1 MVWVGTL
8 NAKKQKKQVVSG
20 HFAVCQAHGTRRTDY
35 PLPCAAGPGTRRSML
50 PPGPQPGLRRV
61 SKSRLTA
68 NLSPSPCAQG
78 PRRTAKFLIFAVC
91 HTASTRRSWPRRRKL
106 RPTPFVTFIS
116 PCATN
121 NTRRMCSPCARYL
134 THGEHSLRRGS
145 GCRRRFAVG
154 HPRRSFRR
162 VLNGLRRV
170 RLAHGE
176 MRKSG
181 GEFWLFQYVSYICIG
196 TRLLGTVKVSLP
208 IIYESGIGTSQ
219 YHLIGRYLLGNCWRY
234 F

>member
-1 MVWVGTL
+1 MVSHDIYIYIACACYDIWSMIYGL
-8 NAKKQKKQVVSG
+8 SGYFKCEKIKKKQVASG
-20 HFAVCQAHGTRRTDY
+20 HFAVCQAH
-35 PLPCAAGPGTRRSML
+35 GTRRSML

-78 PRRTAKFLIFAVC
+78 PWRTAKFLIFAVC

-121 NTRRMCSPCARYL
+121 NTRRMCSLCARYL

-162 VLNGLRRV
+162 VLNGLRCV
-170 RLAHGE
+170 PLAHGE

-181 GEFWLFQYVSYICIG
+181 SVLFV
-196 TRLLGTVKVSLP
+196 RRV
-208 IIYESGIGTSQ
+208 
-219 YHLIGRYLLGNCWRY
+219 N
-234 F
+234 

>member
-8 NAKKQKKQVVSG
+8 NAKKTKKTCCFWSLCRVPSPW
-20 HFAVCQAHGTRRTDY
+20 HTANWLSFAVCQAHGTRRTAY
-35 PLPCAAGPGTRRSML
+35 PFPCAAGHGTRRSML
-50 PPGPQPGLRRV
+50 PTGPQPGLRRV

-78 PRRTAKFLIFAVC
+78 PRRTVKFLIFAVWI
-91 HTASTRRSWPRRRKL
+91 TASTRRSWPRRCKL

-121 NTRRMCSPCARYL
+121 NTRRMCSPCARYM
-134 THGEHSLRRGS
+134 THGEHPLRRGS

-176 MRKSG
+176 MRKSP
-181 GEFWLFQYVSYICIG
+181 YVRQAARNPQ
-196 TRLLGTVKVSLP
+196 THT
-208 IIYESGIGTSQ
+208 
-219 YHLIGRYLLGNCWRY
+219 N
-234 F
+234 